1 MQGTLLSNFSFG
13 LPAIAAMNAFGI
25 DGAAI
30 GNHEF
35 DWSVDT
41 LRARMAGAKYRFLA
55 ANITDSSSAAR
66 PEWAEP
72 WTLIQR
78 GRLKVAVIG
87 LALRATPTNTA
98 SWNVRGL
105 VFGEGAAAVRRVLP
119 RARAAADFVIVLAH
133 EGAFC
138 DVVTGQDPVPAPA
151 CHGEIVDIARGLD
164 SGSVDLIVSGHT
176 HSLVNT
182 VVNGIPIVQAR
193 SSGAGIA
200 VVDFLQGRQVRAR
213 IETPFADLVHPDDG
227 VADSVRAYAGAVA
240 ALTRRPVARFEQEL
254 RRVGDEYGLGA

>member
-1 MQGTLLSNFSFG
+1 MRSASTGPPSAT
-13 LPAIAAMNAFGI
+13 M
-25 DGAAI
+25 
-30 GNHEF
+30 
-35 DWSVDT
+35 
-41 LRARMAGAKYRFLA
+41 
-55 ANITDSSSAAR
+55 SSTGRSTR
-66 PEWAEP
+66 CGPGW
-72 WTLIQR
+72 R
-78 GRLKVAVIG
+78 GRSTAFSLP
-87 LALRATPTNTA
+87 ATPTNTA
-98 SWNVRGL
+98 PWNVRGL

-119 RARAAADFVIVLAH
+119 QARAAADFVIVLAH

-200 VVDFLQGRQVRAR
+200 VVDFVRVRGTERAVRVR
-213 IETPFADLVHPDDG
+213 IETPYADQVRPDPG
-227 VADSVRAYAGAVA
+227 IADTLAGYRQAVA
-240 ALTRRPVARFEQEL
+240 NLTSRAVAR
-254 RRVGDEYGLGA
+254 VK